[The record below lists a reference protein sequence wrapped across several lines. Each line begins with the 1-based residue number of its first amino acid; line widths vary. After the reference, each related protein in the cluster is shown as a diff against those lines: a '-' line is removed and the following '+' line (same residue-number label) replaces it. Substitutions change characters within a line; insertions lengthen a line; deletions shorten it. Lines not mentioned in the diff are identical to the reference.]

1 MNRWLNLLILLSLL
15 PSLLALS
22 PRLQAERP
30 GPVALVVDAE
40 ALREEAKVQGKGL
53 LEVLAAYR
61 ALGVNG
67 VAFPERF
74 VKDWVAGGVLLL
86 TVRGGSFWRRGFP
99 PGQAGTT

>member
-22 PRLQAERP
+22 PRLRAERP

-53 LEVLAAYR
+53 FEVLAAYR
-61 ALGVNG
+61 ALGVTG
-67 VAFPERF
+67 SPSPSGSSRTGWRVGSSFTA
-74 VKDWVAGGVLLL
+74 
-86 TVRGGSFWRRGFP
+86 RGGSFRRRGFP